1 MNRNTKISK
10 ELRSVEALI
19 KRDFSKENTISGLYK
34 YIFKSNGKKIRAKLC
49 LTTSSRTKNKEKIK
63 LASVI
68 ELLHTAT
75 LIHDD
80 VVDESPTR
88 RGIRSVNNVWTNAH
102 GVLIGDYIYS
112 KAFIYLV
119 DIGNKKI
126 LKELADT
133 TNDIAQGELVQLDA
147 VNNVNITLNK
157 LKKISYFKTGRLFE
171 AAAKTGAII
180 ANENKAFNYNVS
192 ECAKNLGILFQIID
206 DLLDYSDSKKIGKP
220 VFQDIKEGKVTYP
233 FFYSYKNA
241 NTREKKRLKDL
252 LGVSRDLK
260 SKDLELIKSLE
271 GIKKTKQLAEK
282 YHIKAIEYA
291 KKIKNLDIRKEMIEL
306 ADTALN
312 RDKWVLFQ
320 KITIQKMNS

>member
-1 MNRNTKISK
+1 MSKNTRIST
-10 ELRSVEALI
+10 ELRSVETLI
-19 KRDFSKENTISGLYK
+19 KKDFSKEETISGLYK
-34 YIFKSNGKKIRAKLC
+34 YIFKSNGKKIRARLC
-49 LTTSSRTKNKEKIK
+49 LTTSSKTKNKEKIK

-80 VVDESPTR
+80 VVDDSPTR
-88 RGIRSVNNVWTNAH
+88 RGSQSVNNLWTNSH

-133 TNDIAQGELVQLDA
+133 TNDIAQGELIQLDA
-147 VNNVNITLNK
+147 INNVDITLNK

-180 ANENKAFNYNVS
+180 SNENKIFISNVS
-192 ECAKNLGILFQIID
+192 ECAKNLGILFQITD
-206 DLLDYSDSKKIGKP
+206 DLLDYSDNNKIGKP

-233 FFYSYKNA
+233 FFYAYKNA
-241 NTREKKRLKDL
+241 NTKQKKYLKEL
-252 LGVSRDLK
+252 LGFSKKLK
-260 SKDLELIKSLE
+260 SKDMELISSLQ
-271 GIKKTKQLAEK
+271 GIKKTKQLAKK
-282 YHIKAIEYA
+282 YHNRAIEFA

-306 ADTALN
+306 ADIALN
-312 RDKWVLFQ
+312 RDK
-320 KITIQKMNS
+320 

>member
-1 MNRNTKISK
+1 MSKNTRIST
-10 ELRSVEALI
+10 ELRSVETLI
-19 KRDFSKENTISGLYK
+19 KKDFSKEETISGLYK
-34 YIFKSNGKKIRAKLC
+34 YIFKSNGKKIRARLC
-49 LTTSSRTKNKEKIK
+49 LTTSSKTKNKEKIK

-80 VVDESPTR
+80 VVDDSPTR
-88 RGIRSVNNVWTNAH
+88 RGSQSVNNLWTNSH

-133 TNDIAQGELVQLDA
+133 TNDIAQGELIQLDA
-147 VNNVNITLNK
+147 INNVDITLNK

-180 ANENKAFNYNVS
+180 SNENKIFISNVS
-192 ECAKNLGILFQIID
+192 ECAKNLGILFQITD
-206 DLLDYSDSKKIGKP
+206 DLLDYSGNNKIGKP

-233 FFYSYKNA
+233 FFYAYKNA
-241 NTREKKRLKDL
+241 NTKQKKYLKEL
-252 LGVSRDLK
+252 LGFSKKLK
-260 SKDLELIKSLE
+260 SKDIELISSLQ
-271 GIKKTKQLAEK
+271 GIKKTKQLAKK
-282 YHIKAIEYA
+282 YHNRAIQFA

-306 ADTALN
+306 ADIALN

-320 KITIQKMNS
+320 KIIIQKMSL

>member
-88 RGIRSVNNVWTNAH
+88 RGRQSANNLWTNSH

-119 DIGNKKI
+119 LDNNVLLLII
-126 LKELADT
+126 IITFLKE
-133 TNDIAQGELVQLDA
+133 
-147 VNNVNITLNK
+147 K
-157 LKKISYFKTGRLFE
+157 
-171 AAAKTGAII
+171 
-180 ANENKAFNYNVS
+180 
-192 ECAKNLGILFQIID
+192 
-206 DLLDYSDSKKIGKP
+206 
-220 VFQDIKEGKVTYP
+220 
-233 FFYSYKNA
+233 
-241 NTREKKRLKDL
+241 
-252 LGVSRDLK
+252 
-260 SKDLELIKSLE
+260 
-271 GIKKTKQLAEK
+271 
-282 YHIKAIEYA
+282 
-291 KKIKNLDIRKEMIEL
+291 
-306 ADTALN
+306 
-312 RDKWVLFQ
+312 
-320 KITIQKMNS
+320 

>member
-1 MNRNTKISK
+1 MSKNTRIST
-10 ELRSVEALI
+10 ELRSVETLI
-19 KRDFSKENTISGLYK
+19 KKDFSKEETISGLYK
-34 YIFKSNGKKIRAKLC
+34 YIFKSNGKKIRARLC
-49 LTTSSRTKNKEKIK
+49 LTTSSKTKNKEKIK

-80 VVDESPTR
+80 VVDDSPIR
-88 RGIRSVNNVWTNAH
+88 RGSQSVNNLWTNSH

-133 TNDIAQGELVQLDA
+133 TNDIAQGELIQLDA
-147 VNNVNITLNK
+147 INNVDITLNK

-180 ANENKAFNYNVS
+180 SNENKIFISNVS
-192 ECAKNLGILFQIID
+192 ECAKNLGILFQITD
-206 DLLDYSDSKKIGKP
+206 DLLDYSDNNKIGKP

-233 FFYSYKNA
+233 FFYAYKNA
-241 NTREKKRLKDL
+241 NTKQKKYLKEL
-252 LGVSRDLK
+252 LGFSKKLK
-260 SKDLELIKSLE
+260 SKDMELISSLQ
-271 GIKKTKQLAEK
+271 GIKKTKQLAKK
-282 YHIKAIEYA
+282 YHNRAIEFA

-306 ADTALN
+306 ADIALN
-312 RDKWVLFQ
+312 RDK
-320 KITIQKMNS
+320 